1 MHNNIEILK
10 MRILTCFIKMSKSNC
25 NVTGLAKSLSE
36 EKYAVS
42 RAMKSLE
49 SSGLLDRSDNRCPVL
64 TEKGQKL
71 AYEYSDKIDIVAN
84 HLLGEGVNPVAAKQ
98 DAFLLSMYCTNET
111 LSVIKEI
118 EDKMRIKQV
127 TDSYT
132 NFTGKKL
139 CHKLGDGT
147 FELQFVMYKNSVK
160 NNTNISMANEG
171 FYHPCTLTVENGEGF
186 ISLKAKNIS
195 RKSRLTGKKMNG
207 KVSVFRYFDGTS
219 FVEAERQGNIVTFPI
234 EAMDFI
240 AMGESRDRILH
251 GSLPVRL
258 GCSVGCMHMPESPAI
273 FTLIV

>member
-64 TEKGQKL
+64 TDKGQKL
-71 AYEYSDKIDIVAN
+71 AYEYADKIDIVAN

-98 DAFLLSMYCTNET
+98 DAFLLSMYCTNDT

-127 TDSYT
+127 TDSYS

-139 CHKLGDGT
+139 CHKLGDAT
-147 FELQFVMYKNSVK
+147 LELQFVMYKNSVK

-171 FYHPCTLTVENGEGF
+171 FYHPCILTVEKGEGL
-186 ISLKAKNIS
+186 ISLKAKNMS

-207 KVSVFRYFDGTS
+207 K
-219 FVEAERQGNIVTFPI
+219 
-234 EAMDFI
+234 EAMNFI
-240 AMGESRDRILH
+240 SMGESRDRILH
-251 GSLPVRL
+251 GSLPIRL